1 MQSFEEVVGTPEAWF
16 RKSWQMYEASI
27 VNFQAFR
34 DLRSVTTER
43 ELHRQN
49 GLMQTSKLCLALSLE
64 NAFKGAFVYLSKPD
78 LSRNKLDPKHF
89 HKKAHDLVD
98 LAIRLGFTLTPE
110 ETQLL
115 ARFSSFIIWAARY
128 SAPLTENAYVQ
139 FDGENKITFP
149 TDFDFVEKLIIKLQN
164 KSGYSDINGWP
175 LES

>member
-16 RKSWQMYEASI
+16 SKAWQMYEAS
-27 VNFQAFR
+27 VANFDAFR
-34 DLRSVTTER
+34 DLKIVTTER

-64 NAFKGAFVYLSKPD
+64 NALKGAFVYLSKPD

-89 HKKAHDLVD
+89 HEKAHDLVD
-98 LAIRLGFTLTPE
+98 LAKRLGFRLTKE

-115 ARFSSFIIWAARY
+115 SRLSSFIIWAARY
-128 SAPLTENAYVQ
+128 SAPLSGNAYVQ

-149 TDFDFVEKLIIKLQN
+149 TDFDYVEKLIVKLQN
-164 KSGYSDINGWP
+164 KSGYSDTSGWP